1 MPAERNFISVKNQLS
16 PKNLKPKKINDC
28 TEIINRVERAG
39 CCLLPNEPETKLV
52 LSNAVGDGSDY
63 LWNPNSKAHKIR
75 HKFFQQNFLQS
86 VTEDFMLVQ
95 NLDRIVDSTIITS
108 DEFFK
113 VYEISDLS
121 EQQLLVRLFKRFFHK
136 SITKKYGYLKSK
148 CTDFAEISSKI
159 FCEELEMNPKLLTF
173 FGVITAFD
181 IDTKLQWQQFVKILA
196 IFLLRKNVRTFRIQ
210 VLE

>member
-1 MPAERNFISVKNQLS
+1 LSEIPDAVKMKTNLKETMPNISLKMPAERNFISVKNQLS

-86 VTEDFMLVQ
+86 VTEDFMLV
-95 NLDRIVDSTIITS
+95 
-108 DEFFK
+108 
-113 VYEISDLS
+113 
-121 EQQLLVRLFKRFFHK
+121 
-136 SITKKYGYLKSK
+136 
-148 CTDFAEISSKI
+148 
-159 FCEELEMNPKLLTF
+159 
-173 FGVITAFD
+173 
-181 IDTKLQWQQFVKILA
+181 
-196 IFLLRKNVRTFRIQ
+196 
-210 VLE
+210 